1 MPLRSRNA
9 QTIYVLPHRR
19 ELIAAEAGKRRFL
32 ETLAAWVLM
41 LALVLVV
48 TVAALWLATWLD
60 ETQTT
65 FRSQHDLSVNSMA
78 DFGVSSAKR
87 PHRRELQSPRQSAS
101 GSIGIQDVL
110 ELNDRGNRIMDSCK
124 AG

>member
-1 MPLRSRNA
+1 MPMTSRDA
-9 QTIYVLPHRR
+9 QIIYVLPHRGR
-19 ELIAAEAGKRRFL
+19 LIAAEAGKRRFF

-65 FRSQHDLSVNSMA
+65 FRSKHGLSVNCRA
-78 DFGVSSAKR
+78 EFGVSSAKKSN
-87 PHRRELQSPRQSAS
+87 RRELQSPP
-101 GSIGIQDVL
+101 
-110 ELNDRGNRIMDSCK
+110 
-124 AG
+124 